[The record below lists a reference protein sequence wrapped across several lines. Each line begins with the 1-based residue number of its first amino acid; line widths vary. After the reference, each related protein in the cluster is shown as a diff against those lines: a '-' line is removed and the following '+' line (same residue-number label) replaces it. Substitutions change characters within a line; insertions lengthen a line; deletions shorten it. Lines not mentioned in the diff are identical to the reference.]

1 MNIHLRKFSIYI
13 IMYAC
18 VVISKFIPKFKPR
31 IKTIE
36 HGRQRSEQ
44 TKAYVG
50 REKENRPMAR
60 RTAWRIEYHRLEVVF
75 KYNTTVPPDIGSDCG
90 IVGFI

>member
-1 MNIHLRKFSIYI
+1 MSEL
-13 IMYAC
+13 
-18 VVISKFIPKFKPR
+18 IPKFKPQ
-31 IKTIE
+31 IKTIAF
-36 HGRQRSEQ
+36 GRQRFEQ
-44 TKAYVG
+44 TKANVG

-75 KYNTTVPPDIGSDCG
+75 KYNTTVRADIGSDCG

>member
-1 MNIHLRKFSIYI
+1 MFARI
-13 IMYAC
+13 I
-18 VVISKFIPKFKPR
+18 ISTIFPKFKPR

-44 TKAYVG
+44 AKAYVG

-75 KYNTTVPPDIGSDCG
+75 KYNTTVPADIGSDCG